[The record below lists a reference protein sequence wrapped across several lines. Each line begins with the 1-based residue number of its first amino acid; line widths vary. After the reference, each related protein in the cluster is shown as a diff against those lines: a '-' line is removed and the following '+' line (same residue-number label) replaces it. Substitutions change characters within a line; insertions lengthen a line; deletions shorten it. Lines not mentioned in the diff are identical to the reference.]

1 MKPNKKFWKKKNVMI
16 TGHTG
21 FKGGWLTV
29 LLHHLGAKVSGYSL
43 NPHGVNNF
51 FKSTKIKKFLGM
63 ILEKILKT

>member
-1 MKPNKKFWKKKNVMI
+1 MI

-29 LLHHLGAKVSGYSL
+29 LLDHLGAKVSGYSL

-51 FKSTKIKKFLGM
+51 FQSTKIKKFLGM
-63 ILEKILKT
+63 IQKKY